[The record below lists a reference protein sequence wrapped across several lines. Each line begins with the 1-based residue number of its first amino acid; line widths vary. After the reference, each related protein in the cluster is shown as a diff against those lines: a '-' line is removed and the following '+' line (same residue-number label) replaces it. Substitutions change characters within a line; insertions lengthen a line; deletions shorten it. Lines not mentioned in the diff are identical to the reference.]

1 MSAEPRP
8 SRYALPWPAPV
19 WAGGEPANQTM
30 TAPATG
36 CIGKYELRRQIGGG
50 ATSAVF
56 LAWDPFRQ
64 AEVAIK
70 RLRREILEDP
80 QRGRLLRQ
88 QFLNEAAFAGK
99 LNHPHIVR
107 IHDAMVTEHDA
118 WLVMDYV
125 PGGTLDDIGR
135 PESLAPVERVIEII
149 FKATRALD
157 YAFHQ
162 GITHRDIKPANIL
175 LMEPGSSEIRISDFG
190 AALHTARETTQIAG
204 VGSPAYM
211 SPQQVREVPLDHRT
225 DIYSLG
231 VVMFQLLTGRLPFE
245 QENSYSLLYSIA
257 HDTPPLPSEL
267 RPEVPEALDAIV
279 RRATEKDVD
288 RRYQS
293 WSEFSH
299 DLALAY
305 RNLAALLASE
315 EALGDT
321 GKFEALR
328 AMRFFH
334 RFADAELWEVIAFSR
349 FSSTRAGTVIMKEG
363 ERGDAICFVIEG
375 EARVKKHGH
384 LLGVLN
390 PGDCFGE
397 IAAFSTVRG
406 VRSASVEAAT
416 DIALVTIRA
425 NALKR
430 ASDTCRMHFYQAFL
444 EVLATRLSQ
453 TSARIASL

>member
-1 MSAEPRP
+1 MNP
-8 SRYALPWPAPV
+8 
-19 WAGGEPANQTM
+19 
-30 TAPATG
+30 TATDG
-36 CIGKYELRRQIGGG
+36 IGKERIGKYELRRLIGQG
-50 ATSAVF
+50 ATSSVY

-64 AEVAIK
+64 TEVAIK
-70 RLRREILEDP
+70 RLRREIVRDP

-88 QFLNEAAFAGK
+88 LFLNEAAFAGK
-99 LNHPHIVR
+99 LSHPHIVR
-107 IHDAMVTEHDA
+107 IHDAMVDDEDA

-135 PESLAPVERVIEII
+135 PDTLAPFERVIEII

-175 LMEPGSSEIRISDFG
+175 LMEPGGSDIRLTDFG

-231 VVMFQLLTGRLPFE
+231 VVMFQLLTGHLPFE
-245 QENSYSLLYSIA
+245 HDNNYSLLYSIA

-279 RRATEKDVD
+279 RRATEKDID
-288 RRYQS
+288 RRYQD
-293 WSEFSH
+293 WSAFSH
-299 DLALAY
+299 DLALAF
-305 RNLAALLASE
+305 RNESIRPAA
-315 EALGDT
+315 DT
-321 GKFEALR
+321 VPDAEKFEALR
-328 AMRFFH
+328 AMHFFRRFS
-334 RFADAELWEVIAFSR
+334 DAELWEVIGLSR
-349 FSSTRAGTVIMKEG
+349 FSRARAGTVIMKEG
-363 ERGDAICFVIEG
+363 ERGDAVCFVLEG
-375 EARVKKHGH
+375 EARVKKHGR
-384 LLGVLN
+384 LLNVMSTGE
-390 PGDCFGE
+390 CFGE
-397 IAAFSTVRG
+397 VAVFSAAAG

-416 DIALVTIRA
+416 DTALITIRA
-425 NALKR
+425 AALKR

-453 TSARIASL
+453 ASARIANL

>member
-1 MSAEPRP
+1 
-8 SRYALPWPAPV
+8 
-19 WAGGEPANQTM
+19 M
-30 TAPATG
+30 TAPMAE
-36 CIGKYELRRQIGGG
+36 CIGRYELRRQIGGG

-70 RLRREILEDP
+70 RLRREIVGDP

-88 QFLNEAAFAGK
+88 IFLNEATFARK
-99 LNHPHIVR
+99 LSHPHIVR
-107 IHDAMVTEHDA
+107 IHDAMVSDGDA

-135 PESLAPVERVIEII
+135 PESLAPFERVIEIV

-175 LMEPGSSEIRISDFG
+175 LMAPESSEIRISDFG

-245 QENSYSLLYSIA
+245 QDNSYSLLYSIA

-293 WSEFSH
+293 WNEFSH
-299 DLALAY
+299 DLALAF
-305 RNLAALLASE
+305 RNRGAAPTV

-349 FSSTRAGTVIMKEG
+349 FSRTRAGTLIMKEG
-363 ERGDAICFVIEG
+363 ERGDAISFVIEG

-384 LLGVLN
+384 LLDILS

-397 IAAFSTVRG
+397 IAVFSTARG

-416 DIALVTIRA
+416 DAALVTIRA
-425 NALKR
+425 SALKR

-453 TSARIASL
+453 ASARIANL

>member
-1 MSAEPRP
+1 
-8 SRYALPWPAPV
+8 
-19 WAGGEPANQTM
+19 M
-30 TAPATG
+30 TAPATDY
-36 CIGKYELRRQIGGG
+36 IGKYELRRQIGGG

-64 AEVAIK
+64 TEVAVK
-70 RLRREILEDP
+70 RLRREILDDP

-88 QFLNEAAFAGK
+88 LFLNEAAFAGK

-107 IHDAMVTEHDA
+107 IHDAMVTDRDA

-125 PGGTLDDIGR
+125 PGGTLDAIGR
-135 PESLAPVERVIEII
+135 PESLAPIERVIEII

-175 LMEPGSSEIRISDFG
+175 LMEAGGSEIRISDFG

-231 VVMFQLLTGRLPFE
+231 VVMFQLLTGHLPFE

-267 RPEVPEALDAIV
+267 RPDIPEALDAIV

-349 FSSTRAGTVIMKEG
+349 FSRTRAGTVIMKEG

-416 DIALVTIRA
+416 DIALGTLRA
-425 NALKR
+425 NALRR

-453 TSARIASL
+453 TSARIANQ

>member
-1 MSAEPRP
+1 MSA
-8 SRYALPWPAPV
+8 PA
-19 WAGGEPANQTM
+19 AER
-30 TAPATG
+30 
-36 CIGKYELRRQIGGG
+36 IGKYELLRRIGKG
-50 ATSAVF
+50 ATSSVH

-64 AEVAIK
+64 VEVAIK
-70 RLRREILEDP
+70 RLRREILADP

-88 QFLNEAAFAGK
+88 LFLNEAALAGK
-99 LNHPHIVR
+99 LAHPHIVR
-107 IHDAMVTEHDA
+107 IHDALVTDEDA
-118 WLVMDYV
+118 WLVMDHV
-125 PGGTLDDIGR
+125 PGGTLEDIAT
-135 PESLAPVERVIEII
+135 PATLAPFGRVIEIV

-175 LMEPGSSEIRISDFG
+175 LMAPGGSDIRISDFG

-231 VVMFQLLTGRLPFE
+231 VVMFQLLTGHLPFE

-257 HDTPPLPSEL
+257 NDTPPPPSEL

-279 RRATEKDVD
+279 RRATEKDVE

-299 DLALAY
+299 DLALAF
-305 RNLAALLASE
+305 RNRSLALAPDR
-315 EALGDT
+315 LGDT
-321 GKFEALR
+321 GKFGALR
-328 AMRFFH
+328 TMRFFR
-334 RFADAELWEVIAFSR
+334 RFADAELWEVIGLSR
-349 FSSTRAGTVIMKEG
+349 FDRALAGTVIIKEG
-363 ERGDAICFVIEG
+363 VRGDAICFVLAG
-375 EARVKKHGH
+375 EARVSKQGR
-384 LLGVLN
+384 LLEVLN

-397 IAAFSTVRG
+397 IAVFSTASG
-406 VRSASVEAAT
+406 LRSASVEAAADT
-416 DIALVTIRA
+416 ELVTIRA
-425 NALKR
+425 RALER
-430 ASDTCRMHFYQAFL
+430 ASETLRMHFYQAFL

-453 TSARIASL
+453 ASARIANL

>member
-1 MSAEPRP
+1 
-8 SRYALPWPAPV
+8 
-19 WAGGEPANQTM
+19 M
-30 TAPATG
+30 TAPAAE

-64 AEVAIK
+64 TEVAIK
-70 RLRREILEDP
+70 RLRREILHDP

-88 QFLNEAAFAGK
+88 LFLNEAAFAGK

-107 IHDAMVTEHDA
+107 IHDAMVTDHDA

-135 PESLAPVERVIEII
+135 PDTLAPFERVIEII

-157 YAFHQ
+157 YAFHR

-175 LMEPGSSEIRISDFG
+175 LMAPDSSEIRISDFG

-245 QENSYSLLYSIA
+245 QDTSYSLLYSIA

-299 DLALAY
+299 DLALAF
-305 RNLAALLASE
+305 RNHGAAPTVE
-315 EALGDT
+315 TLGDT

-349 FSSTRAGTVIMKEG
+349 FSRTRAGTLIVKEG
-363 ERGDAICFVIEG
+363 ERGDAISFVIEG

-384 LLGVLN
+384 LLDILN

-397 IAAFSTVRG
+397 IAVFSTARG

-416 DIALVTIRA
+416 DTALVTIRA
-425 NALKR
+425 SALKR

-453 TSARIASL
+453 ASARIANL

>member
-1 MSAEPRP
+1 
-8 SRYALPWPAPV
+8 
-19 WAGGEPANQTM
+19 M
-30 TAPATG
+30 TAPATDY
-36 CIGKYELRRQIGGG
+36 IGKYELRRQIGGG

-64 AEVAIK
+64 TEVAIK
-70 RLRREILEDP
+70 RLRREILDDP

-88 QFLNEAAFAGK
+88 LFLNEAAFAGK

-107 IHDAMVTEHDA
+107 IHDAMVTDHDA

-125 PGGTLDDIGR
+125 PGGTLDDISR
-135 PESLAPVERVIEII
+135 PETLAPIERVIEII

-175 LMEPGSSEIRISDFG
+175 LMEAGGSEIRISDFG

-231 VVMFQLLTGRLPFE
+231 VVMFQLLTGHLPFE

-267 RPEVPEALDAIV
+267 RPDIPEALDAIV

-349 FSSTRAGTVIMKEG
+349 FSRTRAGTVIMKEG

-416 DIALVTIRA
+416 DTALVTIRA
-425 NALKR
+425 SALRR

-453 TSARIASL
+453 TSARIANQ

>member
-1 MSAEPRP
+1 
-8 SRYALPWPAPV
+8 
-19 WAGGEPANQTM
+19 M
-30 TAPATG
+30 TAPVAEYV
-36 CIGKYELRRQIGGG
+36 GKYELRRQIGGG

-64 AEVAIK
+64 TEVAIK
-70 RLRREILEDP
+70 RLRREILHDP

-88 QFLNEAAFAGK
+88 LFLNEAAFAGK
-99 LNHPHIVR
+99 LSHPHIVR
-107 IHDAMVTEHDA
+107 IHDAMVSDGDA

-135 PESLAPVERVIEII
+135 PETLAPFERVIEII

-175 LMEPGSSEIRISDFG
+175 LMAAGSSEIRISDFG

-245 QENSYSLLYSIA
+245 QDTSYSLLYSIA

-267 RPEVPEALDAIV
+267 RPEVPDSLDAIV

-293 WSEFSH
+293 WNEFSH
-299 DLALAY
+299 DLALAF
-305 RNLAALLASE
+305 RNRGDVPAVD
-315 EALGDT
+315 ALGDT

-328 AMRFFH
+328 ATRFFH

-349 FSSTRAGTVIMKEG
+349 FGRARAGTVIVKEG
-363 ERGDAICFVIEG
+363 ERGDAISFVIEG
-375 EARVKKHGH
+375 EAHVKKHDH
-384 LLGVLN
+384 LLDILN

-397 IAAFSTVRG
+397 IAVFSTARG
-406 VRSASVEAAT
+406 IRSASVEATT
-416 DIALVTIRA
+416 DVALVTIRA
-425 NALKR
+425 SALKR

-453 TSARIASL
+453 ASARIANQ